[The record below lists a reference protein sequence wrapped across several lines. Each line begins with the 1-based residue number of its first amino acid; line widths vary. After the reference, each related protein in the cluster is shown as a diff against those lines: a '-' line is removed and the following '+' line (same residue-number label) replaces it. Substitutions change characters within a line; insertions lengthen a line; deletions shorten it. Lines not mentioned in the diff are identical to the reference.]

1 MALPASPTAATALT
15 TPHTSTTPP
24 HPDTTRETTPM
35 PTHSHFF
42 VPHPSDFVHAVSSSA
57 PPSPAPAT
65 CSTNHAPAASVL
77 CHSSSPWA
85 WLSQATAWLW
95 HAIQVWWPLL
105 TVTAVAALVVGAV
118 LSVALRRARAEAA
131 THARWVEITPP
142 AVLPV
147 DGSHRLWQALAG
159 LLSRTRRHGLV
170 PRQLAVEFLA
180 DSAGM
185 RVGVWV
191 PPTLSARS
199 VAEVITRCW
208 PGSRA
213 TIIRNPPTWEDIG
226 TTERPKD
233 KVSALHVLPHGDQW
247 TPLVDPT
254 HTTSRT
260 PYVGYGRQ
268 TSMVDPL
275 HSVLAALAERDET
288 ERACAQLVVTRV
300 PRRIVGRG
308 HRGGHRGRRRGRS
321 LWAWIG
327 ISMVRAPFVILLFIA
342 DLFLSHGSTT
352 KQPVPASTPTPED
365 PFVAAERKAIAAKKA
380 HGPHLHATLRLAI
393 SSPSTR
399 RETHDR
405 YRPSQRAVR
414 RAELN
419 AIVNGYDVAA
429 PQADLIT
436 CRVSRPARRLSERR
450 PGPGRHQFVITIDE
464 AAALWHLPAE
474 PAQYG
479 IADATARIR
488 RPRRDLPRYQPR
500 RINPRRRPERRDE
513 GGHDAA
519 A

>member
-1 MALPASPTAATALT
+1 M
-15 TPHTSTTPP
+15 ST
-24 HPDTTRETTPM
+24 R
-35 PTHSHFF
+35 SHFV
-42 VPHPSDFVHAVSSSA
+42 VPHPAGFVPAVWSSA

-65 CSTNHAPAASVL
+65 CSTNHAPAASLL
-77 CHSSSPWA
+77 CHPSNPWA

-95 HAIQVWWPLL
+95 HAIEVWWPLL
-105 TVTAVAALVVGAV
+105 TVAAVAALVVGAV
-118 LSVALRRARAEAA
+118 LSVAVRRARAQAVG
-131 THARWVEITPP
+131 HARWVEITPP

-170 PRQLAVEFLA
+170 PRQLAVEFIA
-180 DSAGM
+180 DATGM

-199 VAEVITRCW
+199 VAEAVTRCW

-213 TIIRNPPTWEDIG
+213 TITQNPPTWENVEA
-226 TTERPKD
+226 TERPKD
-233 KVSALHVLPHGDQW
+233 KVTALHVLPHGDQW
-247 TPLVDPT
+247 TPLIDPT
-254 HTTSRT
+254 HVTSRM
-260 PYVGYGRQ
+260 PYAGYGRQ

-288 ERACAQLVVTRV
+288 ERACAQLIVTRV
-300 PRRIVGRG
+300 PRHITSRG

-327 ISMVRAPFVILLFIA
+327 IGIVRAPFVLLLFVA
-342 DLFLSHGSTT
+342 DLFLSRGSTT
-352 KQPVPASTPTPED
+352 KQPVPASTHTPED
-365 PFVAAERKAIAAKKA
+365 PFVAAERKAIAAKQA
-380 HGPHLHATLRLAI
+380 HGPHLQATLRLSI
-393 SSPSTR
+393 SSPATPR
-399 RETHDR
+399 GTHGR
-405 YRPSQRAVR
+405 YRPSQRAAR
-414 RAELN
+414 RATLN
-419 AIVNGYDVAA
+419 TIVNGYDVAA

-436 CRVSRPARRLSERR
+436 CRISRAARRLSERR
-450 PGPGRHQFVITIDE
+450 PGRRRHQFVITIDE

-500 RINPRRRPERRDE
+500 RHNPEHPHSSNPDINPRRINPRRRPERPDE